1 MHKKT
6 AVICGE
12 SDLKPDFEAIGNN
25 PNFVFENDPDF
36 QTVVLFNEN
45 GSIINV
51 NSWLECANYV
61 NGGWISD
68 KIDVINGE
76 QIVFIFILISL
87 TLYTV
92 TSYFFNKRS

>member
-1 MHKKT
+1 MRENIDI
-6 AVICGE
+6 ICGPGGNFN
-12 SDLKPDFEAIGNN
+12 DLENIENN

>member
-1 MHKKT
+1 MRENIDI
-6 AVICGE
+6 ICGPDGNFN
-12 SDLKPDFEAIGNN
+12 DLENIENN
-25 PNFVFENDPDF
+25 PNFVFENDPSF